1 MLTVVAICELSEM
14 TESIIL
20 TAKAIT
26 LVTPLVAM
34 LTEILL
40 AIRNCLLSE
49 KLRKVYILKACSC
62 NRDGSCLNH
71 KGVSQ
76 SVKLQKEK
84 VSANPSP
91 L

>member
-20 TAKAIT
+20 TVKAIT
-26 LVTPLVAM
+26 LVTPLLAM

-71 KGVSQ
+71 NEVSQ
-76 SVKLQKEK
+76 SLKLQKEK